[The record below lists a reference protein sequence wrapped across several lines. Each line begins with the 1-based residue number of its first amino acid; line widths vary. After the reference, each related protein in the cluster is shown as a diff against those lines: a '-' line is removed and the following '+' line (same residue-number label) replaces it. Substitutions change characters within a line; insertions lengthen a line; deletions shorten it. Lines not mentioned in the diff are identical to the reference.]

1 MAYAKL
7 RASARSD
14 VFACQALRVRNS
26 SPRPHLNPLLAA
38 VYLTVFSPHR
48 VCRLFT
54 HLRAYSNHACS
65 ISASSG
71 RPTGAKIGS
80 AAPLR
85 HNKTGLRTFRFSEKT
100 KKDALR
106 LVQSGI
112 NPFIISTFSQ
122 NSRREN
128 VQFEGKI
135 DPFRHEIGLFR
146 AFSGSL

>member
-1 MAYAKL
+1 MHVPSQLL
-7 RASARSD
+7 RAGQPA
-14 VFACQALRVRNS
+14 Q
-26 SPRPHLNPLLAA
+26 
-38 VYLTVFSPHR
+38 
-48 VCRLFT
+48 
-54 HLRAYSNHACS
+54 
-65 ISASSG
+65 
-71 RPTGAKIGS
+71 KIGS

-135 DPFRHEIGLFR
+135 DPFRHKIGLFR
-146 AFSGSL
+146 VFSGPLRPLKISLPIRPVLGLFFSLDLWPDSA